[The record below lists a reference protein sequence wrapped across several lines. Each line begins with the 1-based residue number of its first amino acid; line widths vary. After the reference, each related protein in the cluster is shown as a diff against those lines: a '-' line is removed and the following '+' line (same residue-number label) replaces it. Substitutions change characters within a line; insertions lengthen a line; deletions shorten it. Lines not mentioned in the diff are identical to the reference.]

1 MVMDGDGGCVYHLV
15 LSKSSSKEMNRRDRI
30 KHRQTVLSDAMQ
42 VYIDRVTGKRNPARI
57 ENTREYVKYRRNKLA
72 DG

>member
-1 MVMDGDGGCVYHLV
+1 
-15 LSKSSSKEMNRRDRI
+15 MNRRDRI

-42 VYIDRVTGKRNPARI
+42 VYIDRVVGKRNP
-57 ENTREYVKYRRNKLA
+57 NPTRMEATRDYIKYRREKLA